1 MLRMVWEPARVM
13 VGGPRL
19 IPEDG
24 NAREPDDEESETLMT
39 DDTTTTNA
47 RESAPAGERNQ
58 QDRLPDPREITTRHM
73 ITLDGREWTYEATV
87 GTLNIDTAK
96 VKPAASIFYAAF
108 NAVDSESGKTDPNRP
123 VTFIF
128 NGGPGSS
135 STFLLMGSIAPK
147 RISVPDAAPVP
158 AAPYDLVDNAH
169 TLLPVSDL
177 VFIDAA
183 GAGFSTIL
191 EKAKSELWSVDGD
204 VAGFS
209 AFIRQYLS
217 KYRRWN
223 SPKYVLGESYGTTRG
238 SALAYRLQQDGVA
251 LNGLVLVSN
260 ILDYAFTLD
269 TSDQFYVG
277 YFPTYAAVAHY
288 HGRAGEG
295 VDIADHL
302 QAARAFANG
311 PLRLALSA
319 GSSLDEETKRS
330 VSERYAELTGL
341 DARYVY
347 ESDLR
352 VVDMRFRKAL
362 LRGWDMIVGR
372 YDGRVAGYD
381 LDRMNDEETF
391 VVDDSFLDPAYSSLA
406 NAYLRDELGWDGKEE
421 RRGFADFDWDST
433 EPGKGWVWWHKQPAM
448 TKSSWGSNIPF
459 PNVLPDLAAAI
470 THQHTL
476 KVLVANGV
484 YDLCTP
490 FGQTEYDI
498 DHLGLPEAL
507 RGNIAFSYYPAG
519 HMLYS
524 AEPSLAK
531 FTADLRRFYAADAS
545 GVSALDERPAPVV
558 PRIA

>member
-1 MLRMVWEPARVM
+1 
-13 VGGPRL
+13 
-19 IPEDG
+19 
-24 NAREPDDEESETLMT
+24 MT
-39 DDTTTTNA
+39 DDAKTAKTCETASTGDGA
-47 RESAPAGERNQ
+47 TQE
-58 QDRLPDPREITTRHM
+58 RLPEQREKTTRHTL
-73 ITLDGREWTYEATV
+73 TLDGREWAYDATV

-108 NAVDSESGKTDPNRP
+108 TLVDPETGKADPNRP

-135 STFLLMGSIAPK
+135 TTFLLMGSIAPK

-191 EKAKSELWSVDGD
+191 DKAKPELWSVDGD

-269 TSDQFYVG
+269 TSDQFYIG

-295 VDIADHL
+295 TDIADHL

-311 PLRLALSA
+311 PLRLALAA
-319 GSSLDEETKRS
+319 GASLDETTKRR

-341 DARYVY
+341 SAQYVY

-352 VVDMRFRKAL
+352 VVDMRFRKTL
-362 LRGWDMIVGR
+362 LRSKDMIVGR

-391 VVDDSFLDPAYSSLA
+391 VVDDAFLDPAYSSLA
-406 NAYLRDELGWDGKEE
+406 NAYLRDELGWDGEAE
-421 RRGFADFDWDST
+421 RRGFADFDWDAI
-433 EPGKGWVWWHKQPAM
+433 EPGKGWTWWHKQPSM
-448 TKSSWGSNIPF
+448 TKSAWGSNIPF

-476 KVLVANGV
+476 KVMVANGV

-507 RGNIAFSYYPAG
+507 RGNIAFAYYPAG

-531 FTADLRRFYAADAS
+531 FTNDLRCFYAADPA
-545 GVSALDERPAPVV
+545 GVSSLDERPAPVV
-558 PRIA
+558 SMIE